1 MIGPQIIIVESD
13 EADQRID
20 RWLHRRL
27 PGKSMGE
34 LQKWLRTGQVR
45 VDGRRVKGGER
56 LAAGQAVR
64 LPPQSLA
71 DGVVEEQK
79 PRSPRPVSTAD
90 MELLRDAV
98 LHCDQQVLVINKPA
112 GLAVQGGSGTHR
124 HLDGMLDALRF
135 DAKERPRL
143 VHRLDKD
150 TSGVL
155 LLARSAKAASV
166 LSAGFRFR
174 EARKLYWAVVA
185 GCPHPAAGRIANRIG
200 KKAGAHGERMAEDQD
215 DGKAAVTFFRTL
227 DHAGRSAALLAMEP
241 RTGRTHQLR
250 VHCALLKTPIL
261 GDAKYGGEAAF
272 IGAGISR
279 GLHLHAR
286 SIRMPHP
293 AGGILEVSAPLSP
306 GMAATLAFLGL
317 DPGPAADKFMED
329 NYTNS

>member
-1 MIGPQIIIVESD
+1 MTGPQVIAVDPD

-20 RWLHRRL
+20 RWLRRRL
-27 PGKSMGE
+27 PSKSMGE

-64 LPPQSLA
+64 LPPQSVA
-71 DGVVEEQK
+71 EGSTEEQT
-79 PRSPRPVSTAD
+79 RHSPRPVSPAD
-90 MELLRDAV
+90 VELLRDAV
-98 LHCDQQVLVINKPA
+98 LHCDDQVLVINKPA

-155 LLARSAKAASV
+155 LLARTAKAATA
-166 LSAGFRFR
+166 LTAGFRLR

-200 KKAGAHGERMAEDQD
+200 KKGSAHGERMAEDED
-215 DGKAAVTFFRTL
+215 DGKVAVTFFRTL
-227 DHAGRSAALLAMEP
+227 DHAGRSAALLALEP

-250 VHCALLKTPIL
+250 VHCALLNTPIL

-272 IGAGISR
+272 IGSGVAR

-286 SIRMPHP
+286 AIRMPHP
-293 AGGILEVSAPLSP
+293 AGGILAVRAPVSSI
-306 GMAATLAFLGL
+306 MKETMTFLGFHL
-317 DPGPAADKFMED
+317 GPDADNFLEED
-329 NYTNS
+329 FYR